1 MNVSFLIYLSIEIM
15 RRDALWKYV
24 EYSVDDL
31 EKEMN
36 AERFSEREQ
45 ELTKQLLEFIEKSE
59 FGVTVSKLIVSVVL
73 L

>member
-1 MNVSFLIYLSIEIM
+1 MNVSFFIYLSIEIM

-36 AERFSEREQ
+36 AEKFSEREQ